1 MNKKKGNN
9 MTPRLRFEEFR
20 EEPVWKERKLY
31 EVLKEHGSKSTGAEE
46 VFSVSVHK
54 GIINQIE
61 HLGRSFSAANT
72 DNYKRVFPGDIVYT
86 KSPTGNFPFGIIKQ
100 SKVVKPVIVSP
111 LYGVFTPETEAL
123 GCILDAYFESPE
135 NTINYLSSIV
145 QKGAK
150 NTINIS
156 NETFL
161 SKALFLPS
169 NHEEQQKIAATLTSL
184 DDLITAQ
191 TEKIKA
197 LQAHKK
203 GLMQQL
209 FPVEGERVPRVRFEE
224 FRDAGE
230 WEERTLGDENIARFV
245 TKKTPLEK
253 LNLDSYISTE
263 NLLPDYGGVT
273 PASKLPPS
281 GTFTQFQIGD
291 ILISNIRPYLKKVWA
306 AEKEGTASNDIIIIR
321 AVSTINKTFL
331 SFLLK
336 NDCFITYVMGGAK
349 GLKMPRGDKSLIKE
363 YRIGFPEK
371 AEQQKIAATLTSLDD
386 LITAQTQKLEA
397 LKAHKKGL
405 MQGLF
410 VEAEGVES
418 RI

>member
-1 MNKKKGNN
+1 MNKEKGNT
-9 MTPRLRFEEFR
+9 MTPRLRFPDFRNAGEWEEKSFNQLLKIGNGKDYKHLTKGDI
-20 EEPVWKERKLY
+20 PVYGSGGYMLSVNEYLY
-31 EVLKEHGSKSTGAEE
+31 EGESVCIGRKGTINNPIFLTGKFWAVDTLFYTHSFKDCLPKFIHLIFQNINWLNHNEAGGIPSLSKTNIEKIE
-46 VFSVSVHK
+46 VFIPK
-54 GIINQIE
+54 LN
-61 HLGRSFSAANT
+61 
-72 DNYKRVFPGDIVYT
+72 
-86 KSPTGNFPFGIIKQ
+86 
-100 SKVVKPVIVSP
+100 
-111 LYGVFTPETEAL
+111 
-123 GCILDAYFESPE
+123 
-135 NTINYLSSIV
+135 
-145 QKGAK
+145 
-150 NTINIS
+150 
-156 NETFL
+156 
-161 SKALFLPS
+161 
-169 NHEEQQKIAATLTSL
+169 EQQKIAATLTTL
-184 DDLITAQ
+184 DDFITTQ

-245 TKKTPLEK
+245 TKKTPLEN

-371 AEQQKIAATLTSLDD
+371 AEQQKIAATLSSLDD